1 MGSPTNGAVV
11 GTPRPPPAVV
21 GQTVAQSCAGDPPPL
36 AGLRVS
42 APAAGSMDGARGY
55 LLALRLDGQYPVR
68 PPSPARSPAPAKLS
82 GSVSRTCK
90 GTVFALKT
98 GSCGSNAARLSP
110 AIPAAP
116 RFAFTRRPASPTACC
131 GMANGLGQAS
141 RSSRRRAWRSASP
154 SIMSPLRSPAL
165 TAPASRLR
173 ATPPLARASVC
184 PLVGS
189 ATCQFPSPAQAQVL
203 TFPGK
208 AGLTVLPPLARWPP
222 AQY

>member
-21 GQTVAQSCAGDPPPL
+21 GQTVAQSWAGDPPPL

-90 GTVFALKT
+90 GTLFALKT
-98 GSCGSNAARLSP
+98 GSCSAGESTCVRSLASWPYSAPMQPGAIGQGHFHLP
-110 AIPAAP
+110 APP
-116 RFAFTRRPASPTACC
+116 
-131 GMANGLGQAS
+131 M
-141 RSSRRRAWRSASP
+141 
-154 SIMSPLRSPAL
+154 LRS
-165 TAPASRLR
+165 RH
-173 ATPPLARASVC
+173 PLKNLS
-184 PLVGS
+184 
-189 ATCQFPSPAQAQVL
+189 
-203 TFPGK
+203 
-208 AGLTVLPPLARWPP
+208 LPPLCSRVPP
-222 AQY
+222 MPGLETAQRQLLPDATLGDSQATLSKALTNRAPLGGAAPYFPIGCDSRPFLLTI

>member
-90 GTVFALKT
+90 GTLFALKT
-98 GSCGSNAARLSP
+98 GSWSRPGP
-110 AIPAAP
+110 ACAHIPH
-116 RFAFTRRPASPTACC
+116 RTELPADSQTHS
-131 GMANGLGQAS
+131 L
-141 RSSRRRAWRSASP
+141 
-154 SIMSPLRSPAL
+154 
-165 TAPASRLR
+165 
-173 ATPPLARASVC
+173 
-184 PLVGS
+184 GS
-189 ATCQFPSPAQAQVL
+189 AWGLCIPSGA
-203 TFPGK
+203 PGQGK
-208 AGLTVLPPLARWPP
+208 RWSP
-222 AQY
+222 

>member
-55 LLALRLDGQYPVR
+55 LLALRLDGQYPLR

-90 GTVFALKT
+90 GTLFALKT
-98 GSCGSNAARLSP
+98 GSW
-110 AIPAAP
+110 
-116 RFAFTRRPASPTACC
+116 PTVI
-131 GMANGLGQAS
+131 
-141 RSSRRRAWRSASP
+141 SSWP
-154 SIMSPLRSPAL
+154 SS
-165 TAPASRLR
+165 
-173 ATPPLARASVC
+173 TPTDHR
-184 PLVGS
+184 GR
-189 ATCQFPSPAQAQVL
+189 T
-203 TFPGK
+203 
-208 AGLTVLPPLARWPP
+208 TVPH
-222 AQY
+222 

>member
-11 GTPRPPPAVV
+11 GTPLRPPAAV

-36 AGLRVS
+36 AGLRLS

-98 GSCGSNAARLSP
+98 GSCSDRAAVFLVVALLHKPSHFLLDLERHCCTIRP
-110 AIPAAP
+110 IPD
-116 RFAFTRRPASPTACC
+116 
-131 GMANGLGQAS
+131 
-141 RSSRRRAWRSASP
+141 
-154 SIMSPLRSPAL
+154 PLRCFGKP
-165 TAPASRLR
+165 PVFDSREDR
-173 ATPPLARASVC
+173 CCCSHWIFPPLWGHPPTPSLLCCAVFPIGMIRKGASTSRVSSKVRPC
-184 PLVGS
+184 WAS
-189 ATCQFPSPAQAQVL
+189 IASS
-203 TFPGK
+203 
-208 AGLTVLPPLARWPP
+208 
-222 AQY
+222 